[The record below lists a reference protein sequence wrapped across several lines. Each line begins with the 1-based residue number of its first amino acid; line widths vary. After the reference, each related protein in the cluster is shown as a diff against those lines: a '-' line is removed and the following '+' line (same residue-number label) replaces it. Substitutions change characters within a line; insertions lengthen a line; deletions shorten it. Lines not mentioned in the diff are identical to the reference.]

1 MKKLMLAAGLL
12 LSVSGLAEA
21 ADMPLKA
28 LPPPPPAFTWRG
40 LYAGVAVGGMW
51 AKTDSDF
58 VFPPPASWQ
67 QSASVG
73 VASAIVGFEYQW
85 GSLVFGAEG
94 NLGGA
99 LSKGLGTTGC
109 NPAGSCA
116 PGTAITVNFA
126 DAIWSA
132 GGRVGW
138 AFGYWLPYV
147 SGGYANASFNQ
158 ALCFPGACEIGRSSH
173 EGSYIGGG
181 LDWAVWGD
189 WLSASNIA
197 TMTSRPSG
205 SHRLPGPASAT
216 CEISMIPNPSSTP
229 SLSGRPICS
238 ARSEKCPEARG
249 PRSAGFGLSNPGPA
263 FAGPVSV

>member
-28 LPPPPPAFTWRG
+28 LPPPPPAFTWTG

-181 LDWAVWGD
+181 LDWAVWGGLVVGLEYRHYD
-189 WLSASNIA
+189 FQTERVTPFTAAGIGDLANQYDTKPKIDTFTFRA
-197 TMTSRPSG
+197 TYLFS
-205 SHRLPGPASAT
+205 
-216 CEISMIPNPSSTP
+216 
-229 SLSGRPICS
+229 
-238 ARSEKCPEARG
+238 
-249 PRSAGFGLSNPGPA
+249 PR
-263 FAGPVSV
+263 